1 MENKVDI
8 SAKDLNEVDI
18 ATVVEVLKSEIKNN
32 EAENIKLQEK
42 ILKKE
47 QGINVDEEN
56 IKKQEELNIKIKDY
70 KLYQVFPR
78 QLSRPQKQTYYY
90 LRQ

>member
-1 MENKVDI
+1 
-8 SAKDLNEVDI
+8 VDI

-47 QGINVDEEN
+47 QEINVEKVKEKY
-56 IKKQEELNIKIKDY
+56 IEK
-70 KLYQVFPR
+70 
-78 QLSRPQKQTYYY
+78 
-90 LRQ
+90 